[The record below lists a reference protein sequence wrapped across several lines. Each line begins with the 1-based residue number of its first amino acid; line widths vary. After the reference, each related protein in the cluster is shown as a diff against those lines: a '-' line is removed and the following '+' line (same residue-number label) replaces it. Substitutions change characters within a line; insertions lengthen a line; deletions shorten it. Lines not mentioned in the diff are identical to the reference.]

1 MNQRKMEIQGIPCI
15 LWGEPSEKIY
25 IHVHGKM
32 SRKEDAALFARIA
45 EEKGYQTL
53 SFDLPEHG
61 ERQDEARC
69 DVWNGVRELKI
80 IRDYA
85 SSRWR
90 EVSLF
95 ACSLGAYF
103 SLQAFGEDT
112 FAKCLFQSPI
122 VDMEYLVGQMMLWF
136 DVSEAMLKEKGE
148 VDTPIDPLRWDYYQ
162 YIRSHPVSKW
172 KSPTAILYGAR
183 DDLQSREVMEEFS
196 RRFSCRLTVAES
208 CAHAFMDP
216 GDDQV
221 IADWL
226 RKEI

>member
-1 MNQRKMEIQGIPCI
+1 MQQEKLLVHSIPAI
-15 LWGEPSEKIY
+15 VWGRTSDKVF

-32 SRKEDAALFARIA
+32 SRKEDAAMFARIA

-61 ERQDEARC
+61 ERQDDARC
-69 DVWNGVRELKI
+69 DVWNGIRELRLI
-80 IRDYA
+80 YDYA

-103 SLQAFGEDT
+103 SLQAFREDA

-122 VDMEYLVGQMMLWF
+122 VDMEYLVGRMMVWF
-136 DVSEAMLKEKGE
+136 GVSEALLEEKGE

-162 YIRSHPVSKW
+162 YIRSHLVDKW
-172 KSPTAILYGAR
+172 MSPTAILFGGR
-183 DDLQSREVMEEFS
+183 DDLQSGEVMEGFAD
-196 RRFSCRLTVAES
+196 RFSCRLTVAES

-216 GDDQV
+216 GDGQI

-226 RKEI
+226 RKEL